1 LSKIFRR
8 WIYHATEEPKVISSN
23 EFEDYKKEGWADSPA
38 EFLNKKD
45 VGIDEEKL
53 DSGDFQETMKAQQV
67 MDSIEGVKDSLNG
80 ALNLD
85 NMTKVK
91 LESYARKHLGIEL
104 DRRKKKS
111 TLIDTIRENLHGDS

>member
-8 WIYHATEEPKVISSN
+8 WIYHATNEPQVINSN
-23 EFEDYKKEGWADSPA
+23 EFENYKKDGWADSPA

-67 MDSIEGVKDSLNG
+67 MDSIEGVKDSLNY
-80 ALNLD
+80 D
-85 NMTKVK
+85 
-91 LESYARKHLGIEL
+91 
-104 DRRKKKS
+104 
-111 TLIDTIRENLHGDS
+111 